1 MSLQKRIMLTELDIY
16 VFSIITAA
24 GGILIPWGTIR
35 PVVNSNM
42 VYLLPL
48 ILYLQFLN
56 NV

>member
-24 GGILIPWGTIR
+24 GGILIPCGTIR